1 MITLRRLCQRA
12 LALSITLAFVLTASL
27 AAQQPNP
34 NEFVPIDQLPPSEQ
48 LPGGVFVIVG
58 YSFVW
63 LGTMAYVWSVWRRL
77 QKVESE
83 MQTLERRR
91 ESTGR

>member
-1 MITLRRLCQRA
+1 MTIMRRLCQRA
-12 LALSITLAFVLTASL
+12 LVLGVTLGLLLATSV

-63 LGTMAYVWSVWRRL
+63 LATMAYVWSVWRRL
-77 QKVESE
+77 QKVEAE
-83 MQTLERRR
+83 IRTIERRR
-91 ESTGR
+91 ESTRR